1 MSTAEKI
8 AVAVLLLGAGVALGM
23 YYEHERF
30 LREMQGH
37 VKQHKEST
45 PKASEPAAPESAA

>member
-1 MSTAEKI
+1 MSNAEKI

-37 VKQHKEST
+37 VKQHKESA
-45 PKASEPAAPESAA
+45 PKAAEAAPESAA